1 MAVKDRTT
9 KMANID
15 ATVREIDF
23 VSRFAERWQGLIDI
37 MGISRPVQKQPGAM
51 LTRKKGVIT
60 LQSGN
65 VAEGDE
71 IPYSLAGVEEDTPEP
86 ITIEK
91 YAKGV
96 SIEAINK
103 HGYDVA
109 VQKTDDAFLFELQ
122 RKVMDKFYGYLDDGN
137 MTHIETD
144 WQMGLAMAKGLVD
157 NEFRKM
163 KLESQGTVGFVNIL
177 DFYRY
182 LGNATITVQN
192 QFGYNYVRDFMGY
205 RVIFLCSADEV
216 AAGKIYATAVENI
229 VPYYVDPGD
238 SDFARAGLE
247 FTVDGDTPF
256 VGFHTEGNYSHAVS
270 ESYAI
275 MGLKLW
281 AEYLNGI
288 AVVTIEASGSIGA
301 VTATSAAGTTAGTKI
316 TITAPA
322 QSAWKDDWIVKVMS
336 AAAPTAPSYKDDI
349 SGWDTLAVEN
359 GVADN
364 VVLDG
369 AKVVVAIANGS
380 GQAIYTSSAI
390 TVTNK
395 A

>member
-1 MAVKDRTT
+1 MAVKSNTT
-9 KMANID
+9 KMANYS
-15 ATVREIDF
+15 VNPREIDF
-23 VSRFAERWQGLIDI
+23 VSRFAQRWEALIEL
-37 MGISRPVQKQPGAM
+37 MGISNPVKKQPGAM

-60 LQSGN
+60 LQSGS

-71 IPYSLAGVEEDTPEP
+71 IPYSLAGVVEDTPEP

-91 YAKGV
+91 FAKGT
-96 SIEAINK
+96 SIESINK
-103 HGYDVA
+103 YGYDVA
-109 VQKTDDAFLFELQ
+109 VQKTDDAFLFALQ
-122 RKVMDKFYGYLDDGN
+122 KKVLDKFYTYLADGN
-137 MTHIETD
+137 MTNIETTF
-144 WQMGLAMAKGLVD
+144 QMALAMAKGLVD

-163 KLESQGTVGFVNIL
+163 ELESQGTVGFVNML
-177 DFYRY
+177 DFYAY
-182 LGNATITVQN
+182 LGGATISVQ
-192 QFGYNYVRDFMGY
+192 QEFGLNYVRDFMGY
-205 RVIFLCSADEV
+205 RVIFLCADTEIAHNKV
-216 AAGKIYATAVENI
+216 FATAVENI

-270 ESYAI
+270 ECYAI

-288 AVVTIEASGSIGA
+288 AVVTVEASGSIGS

-316 TITAPA
+316 TVSAPA
-322 QSAWKDDWIVKVMS
+322 TIQDDWTVKIKS
-336 AAAPTAPSYKDDI
+336 AASPSAANYKEDI
-349 SGWDTLAVEN
+349 SAWDTLVLN
-359 GVADN
+359 DSGVADN
-364 VVLDG
+364 VVVSG
-369 AKVVVAIANGS
+369 AKIIVAICNGS

-390 TVTNK
+390 TVTNH

>member
-1 MAVKDRTT
+1 MAVKSNTT
-9 KMANID
+9 KMANMD
-15 ATVREIDF
+15 VTVREIDF
-23 VSRFAERWQGLIDI
+23 VSRFAQRWQSIIEL

-60 LQSGN
+60 LQSGS

-71 IPYSLAGVEEDTPEP
+71 IPYSLAGVVEDTPEP

-91 YAKGV
+91 WAKGT
-96 SIEAINK
+96 SLEAINK

-122 RKVMDKFYGYLDDGN
+122 KKVLDKFYGYLKDGN
-137 MTHIETD
+137 MTNIETTF
-144 WQMGLAMAKGLVD
+144 QMALAMAKGLVD

-163 KLESQGTVGFVNIL
+163 ALESQGTVGFVNML
-177 DFYRY
+177 DFYKY
-182 LGNATITVQN
+182 IGAATISVQ
-192 QFGYNYVRDFMGY
+192 QEFGLNYVRDFMGY
-205 RVIFLCSADEV
+205 RTIFLCADTEI
-216 AAGKIYATAVENI
+216 ASGKVIATAIENI
-229 VPYYVDPGD
+229 VPYYVNPGD

-270 ESYAI
+270 ECYAI

-288 AVVTIEASGSIGA
+288 AVVDVVASGSIGS

-316 TITAPA
+316 TVSAPA
-322 QSAWKDDWIVKVMS
+322 TIQDDWTVKIKS
-336 AAAPTAPSYKDDI
+336 AASPSAATYLEDI
-349 SGWDTLAVEN
+349 SGWDTLVLN
-359 GVADN
+359 DSGVADN
-364 VVLDG
+364 VVVSG
-369 AKVVVAIANGS
+369 AKIIVAICNGS

-395 A
+395 S